1 MKNTYILSLG
11 GSLIVPEIGIID
23 WKFLK
28 AFRTLILARIKKGEK
43 FFIISGG
50 GATARNYIQAA
61 DRIVKTSD
69 NDRDWLGIHAT
80 RLNAHL
86 LRTIFRDVAQASIIK
101 NPSFKLQVKKK
112 VVIAGGW
119 KPGWSTDYVA
129 TLIAQEYEIEKIINL
144 SNIDYVYT
152 QDPKENP
159 NAQKIEEIDWTNF
172 QKIVG
177 KKWSPGLN
185 APFDPIASQK
195 CNQLNLEVS
204 ILNGKNI
211 KNLIKYF
218 EGDKFKG
225 TIIKNKKER

>member
-1 MKNTYILSLG
+1 MKNTYIISLG
-11 GSLIVPEIGIID
+11 GSLIVPEIGKID

-28 AFRTLILARIKKGEK
+28 NFRKLILSRINKGEK

-50 GATARNYIQAA
+50 GSTARNYIHAA
-61 DRIVKTSD
+61 DKIKKINN

-86 LRTIFRDVAQASIIK
+86 LRTIFSDVAQANIIK
-101 NPSFKLQVKKK
+101 NPSYKQPLKKK

-129 TLIAQEYEIEKIINL
+129 TLIAQEYDIKKIINL
-144 SNIDYVYT
+144 SNIDYVFDK
-152 QDPKENP
+152 DPNKYPE
-159 NAQKIEEIDWTNF
+159 AKKIKQIDWNSF

-177 KKWSPGLN
+177 TKWSPGLN

-195 CNQLNLEVS
+195 ANILNLEVS
-204 ILNGKNI
+204 ILNGKKI
-211 KNLIKYF
+211 KNLEKYF
-218 EGDKFKG
+218 NKESFVG
-225 TIIKNKKER
+225 TIIKK